1 MPDIE
6 RQAGFDRLNGVIG
19 RRWLVLGAV
28 TLLLALGR
36 LLGAAAG
43 SWSIIIGLIAVLAL
57 LNYALY
63 HLLQSGWSPGWLLHA
78 SAALDLVLAGLLVVF
93 YGAGGVALGFVA
105 TTHPYSRWYRRR
117 NWSLLVLAAGTTY
130 LTAATV
136 HEAVFRNSLRDIL
149 DYRSTV
155 YLEAVLLMLVMV
167 VLGISWKSVFDRLAA
182 TRSALAK
189 WEAGS
194 LGERVP
200 TGRQDELGLLER
212 SVNRVLDRVTK
223 EIGALHSEAT
233 QLAHLSSQ
241 LSISARQLATAGQD
255 LELDASRTAG
265 DIDESGST
273 AQEKLTNLEQ
283 LAQAA
288 DALGS
293 HAAQVGPQGANAAT
307 SLSEAQDQLA
317 AIPDALT
324 ALGVEL
330 QGTARAVDRL
340 TASFDRVSEF
350 AVAIGKIARQTHVLA
365 LNAAI
370 EAARAAEHGQGF
382 AVLAQQVRTLA
393 GEAGKS
399 ARGVAEIVGEV
410 QEGIEQIAGAIAA
423 GEDRVVEI
431 TTAFG
436 KARETLG
443 QVSPSVTATLD
454 VVGKAADI
462 CKQQVE
468 ETSSLAAE
476 ISSFTTSSHR
486 WSGQVQ
492 VLRDS
497 VAGQLDALTHL
508 REISDQLADHAAR
521 LREIT
526 SAQHTHDSRGTDL
539 TS

>member
-6 RQAGFDRLNGVIG
+6 RQAGLDRLKGVIG
-19 RRWLVLGAV
+19 RRWLVLGAL
-28 TLLLALGR
+28 TLLLASGR
-36 LLGAAAG
+36 LIGAATG
-43 SWSIIIGLIAVLAL
+43 SWPILIGLMAALAL

-63 HLLQSGWSPGWLLHA
+63 QLLQLGWSPGRLLHA
-78 SAALDLVLAGLLVVF
+78 SAVLDLVLPGLLVVF
-93 YGAGGVALGFVA
+93 YGAGGVALGFLA
-105 TTHPYSRWYRRR
+105 TTLPYSHWYGRR
-117 NWSLLVLAAGTTY
+117 NWSLLVLAAGITY
-130 LTAATV
+130 LTAAAA
-136 HEAVFRNSLRDIL
+136 HEAAFHDSPRNIL
-149 DYRSTV
+149 DYRPIV
-155 YLEAVLLMLVMV
+155 YLEATLLMLVMV
-167 VLGISWKSVFDRLAA
+167 VLGISWSSLFDRLAT

-200 TGRQDELGLLER
+200 TDRQDELGLLER

-241 LSISARQLATAGQD
+241 LSISARQLATAGHD

-265 DIDESGST
+265 DIDEVGST
-273 AQEKLTNLEQ
+273 AQEKLTNLKQ

-288 DALGS
+288 DTLGS
-293 HAAQVGPQGANAAT
+293 HAALVGPQGANAAT
-307 SLSEAQDQLA
+307 SLSEGQDHLA

-324 ALGVEL
+324 ALGAEL
-330 QGTARAVDRL
+330 QSTARAVDRL
-340 TASFDRVSEF
+340 TASFDRVIDF

-399 ARGVAEIVGEV
+399 ARGVAEIVGEL
-410 QEGIEQIAGAIAA
+410 QEGIERIAGTIAA
-423 GEDRVVEI
+423 SEDRVVEI
-431 TTAFG
+431 TTACG

-443 QVSPSVTATLD
+443 QVGPSIAATLD
-454 VVGKAADI
+454 VVGKAAAI
-462 CKQQVE
+462 CKQHVE

-476 ISSFTTSSHR
+476 ISSFTSSSHR

-492 VLRDS
+492 VLRDG
-497 VAGQLDALTHL
+497 VVGQLDELTHL
-508 REISDQLADHAAR
+508 SEISDQLADHAAR

-526 SAQHTHDSRGTDL
+526 SATHTHDSRGTNL

>member
-36 LLGAAAG
+36 LIGAAAG

-63 HLLQSGWSPGWLLHA
+63 QLLQSGWSPGWLLHA
-78 SAALDLVLAGLLVVF
+78 SAAFDLVLAGLLVLF
-93 YGAGGVALGFVA
+93 YGAGGVALGFLA
-105 TTHPYSRWYRRR
+105 TTLPYSRWYRRR
-117 NWSLLVLAAGTTY
+117 NWNLLVLAAGITY

-136 HEAVFRNSLRDIL
+136 HEAVFRHSLRNML

-167 VLGISWKSVFDRLAA
+167 VLGISWNSVFDRLAA

-212 SVNRVLDRVTK
+212 SLNRILDRVTK

-241 LSISARQLATAGQD
+241 LSISARRLATAGQD

-273 AQEKLTNLEQ
+273 AREKLTNLTQ

-293 HAAQVGPQGANAAT
+293 HAAQVGPRGANAAT
-307 SLSEAQDQLA
+307 SLSEAQDQLT

-410 QEGIEQIAGAIAA
+410 QEGIEQITGTIAA
-423 GEDRVVEI
+423 GEDRIVEI
-431 TTAFG
+431 TTVFS
-436 KARETLG
+436 KARGTLG
-443 QVSPSVTATLD
+443 QVGPSVTATLD

-508 REISDQLADHAAR
+508 SEMSDQLADHAAR